1 MKKKKKDMEII
12 LASMTEEEKNSYIFS
27 QKIKLLLHR
36 RCMTQAELAQKIGIT
51 QTALSHYINCKRT
64 PSYKTVTK
72 IAETLDTPITYLL
85 NKDCAN
91 EEDAAVLEGEDTF
104 DKDFDAIL
112 SLIAKHKKKMLK
124 EQKMEIISALVEGRN
139 GKRRKR
145 RAAQQSV

>member
-85 NKDCAN
+85 NKDCA
-91 EEDAAVLEGEDTF
+91 LW
-104 DKDFDAIL
+104 IL
-112 SLIAKHKKKMLK
+112 SKKQQKLIDLK
-124 EQKMEIISALVEGRN
+124 VSMKNIKNLKVLVN
-139 GKRRKR
+139 KL
-145 RAAQQSV
+145 SVIYHNYLKD